1 MFVCSSWIYQRG
13 LSCCIYTFLLKM
25 CQETQGNER
34 REYPV
39 VRAQKLNHEIKKLG
53 SNESGHSYMDQ
64 FRMLIAEIGN
74 ALGFVRMVRLGGL
87 SYSSLASGYA
97 SGSLLDTSFKILIQ
111 LLLPWSTIRSI
122 RLCSLP
128 QYCGS
133 PSCVLFLDVL
143 SGFV

>member
-1 MFVCSSWIYQRG
+1 MF
-13 LSCCIYTFLLKM
+13 
-25 CQETQGNER
+25 QETQGNER

-87 SYSSLASGYA
+87 SYSSLATGYVCQTNLSYIKPGTSGMCVTYNLCHQTVLTSSSFNLEAMEVRATYA
-97 SGSLLDTSFKILIQ
+97 CFSGFLE
-111 LLLPWSTIRSI
+111 
-122 RLCSLP
+122 
-128 QYCGS
+128 
-133 PSCVLFLDVL
+133 VLFLVNGT
-143 SGFV
+143 SISHV

>member
-1 MFVCSSWIYQRG
+1 
-13 LSCCIYTFLLKM
+13 M

-87 SYSSLASGYA
+87 SYSSLASGYVPWILCQRYTF
-97 SGSLLDTSFKILIQ
+97 SGVMCGNY
-111 LLLPWSTIRSI
+111 
-122 RLCSLP
+122 RLCCREYAQFLLASSVRPWTLE
-128 QYCGS
+128 QLVVLLAIFSGYLEA
-133 PSCVLFLDVL
+133 LFLV
-143 SGFV
+143 GQ